1 MKNACFC
8 ALVLALLSAMPIAQA
23 ADLAVERTYGQTQT
37 ACAGTTPSGW
47 AVQSVAPH
55 FSACGGGDPWTLINL
70 NGAPSGAVQTV
81 CAFGSVPSGWETTG
95 TLTTYSECG
104 SAGTGADTAIRIQK
118 T

>member
-1 MKNACFC
+1 MHVFVP
-8 ALVLALLSAMPIAQA
+8 LSLARLGAMPIAQA
-23 ADLAVERTYGQTQT
+23 AGLAVEWTYGQKQT
-37 ACAGTTPSGW
+37 ACAGNTPSGW

-55 FSACGGGDPWTLINL
+55 FSACGGGDVWTLINL

-81 CAFGSVPSGWETTG
+81 CAFSSVPSGWKTTG
-95 TLTTYSECG
+95 TLTTYSARG